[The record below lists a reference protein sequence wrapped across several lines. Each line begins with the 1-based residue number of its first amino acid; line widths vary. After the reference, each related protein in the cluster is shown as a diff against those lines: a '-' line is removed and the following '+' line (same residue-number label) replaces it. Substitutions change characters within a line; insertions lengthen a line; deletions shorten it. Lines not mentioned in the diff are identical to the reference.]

1 MIRRVRRIS
10 FVVAGRV
17 QGVGFRA
24 SAVAEAVRLAVT
36 GFVRNRRDGAVEG
49 HAQGAPAAVTA
60 FVQWL
65 SHGPT
70 FARVA
75 NVEVQDLAVVA
86 GEAAFEVRR

>member
-1 MIRRVRRIS
+1 MRRIS

-24 SAVAEAVRLAVT
+24 SAAAEAARLAVT

-49 HAQGAPAAVTA
+49 QAQGEPAVVTA

-65 SHGPT
+65 QRGPA

-75 NVEVQDLAVVA
+75 SVGVQDLALVA
-86 GEAAFEVRR
+86 GEADFEVRR